1 MVLGEAGAARIKSG
15 DYASWDR
22 YDVDGILREM
32 DHETHDTSGDYTSGG
47 KSAGKS
53 AGESAV
59 QSAESE
65 NVSVEA
71 AEARRA
77 EALQPFS
84 RLDAARD
91 PNRGGGVG
99 LGLSIASDIARS
111 HGGELRLGESTALGG
126 LKAELLVAR

>member
-1 MVLGEAGAARIKSG
+1 MLGEAGAARIKSG

-77 EALQPFS
+77 EALRHKDLGNGSFKAGRWGAAVDAYS
-84 RLDAARD
+84 RSLALDAANAVVYT
-91 PNRGGGVG
+91 NR
-99 LGLSIASDIARS
+99 AMAY
-111 HGGELRLGESTALGG
+111 
-126 LKAELLVAR
+126 LKLEQ